1 MMVWVIFDHTMKS
14 GSKGDN
20 ILTPP
25 KKPKMWVKKMTSVF
39 FYEVNIILNW
49 KKCISKN
56 VYENFTKADFAT

>member
-1 MMVWVIFDHTMKS
+1 MRVCDIFGHTMKS
-14 GSKGDN
+14 GSEGDD

-25 KKPKMWVKKMTSVF
+25 QNPQDVSKKNGICF
-39 FYEVNIILNW
+39 FCEVNIILNW